1 MEKNTVGL
9 HEVEQLLS
17 SAGLPNAG
25 TEAQRIC
32 AATTDA
38 PAALVLARK
47 RAAGTPLAFI
57 LGREPFMGRD
67 FLCEPGVLAPREV
80 TSLVAET
87 AIGFLAPMAE
97 PIVVDVCSGSGNI
110 GCTIAL
116 EHPRARVWCAD
127 LMPACV
133 ALAKKN
139 AELHG
144 VGERVQ
150 VRAGDL
156 FAALEGDALDGKVD
170 VIAAAPPFISTGRL
184 AKDRA
189 HLLEHEPR
197 EAFDAG
203 PYGLTIHQRLV
214 KEALP
219 LLAPGGYLVC
229 ECGEG
234 QEKQVRI
241 LFERTRAYATVEIGI
256 NRAGL
261 AVVVWGKKAG

>member
-1 MEKNTVGL
+1 MGNHAAAL
-9 HEVEQLLS
+9 HDVERVLS
-17 SAGLPNAG
+17 SAGVSDAQL
-25 TEAQRIC
+25 EARRIC
-32 AATTDA
+32 ASAADA
-38 PAALVLARK
+38 AAALALAAK
-47 RAAGTPLAFI
+47 RAEGAPLAFV
-57 LGREPFMGRD
+57 LGHEPFMGRD
-67 FLCEPGVLAPREV
+67 FLCEPGVLVPREV
-80 TSLVAET
+80 TSLVAQL
-87 AIGFLAPMAE
+87 ALQFLAPLAE

-110 GCTIAL
+110 GCTLAL

-133 ALAKKN
+133 SLAQKN
-139 AELHG
+139 ADLFG
-144 VGERVQ
+144 VSDRVK
-150 VRAGDL
+150 VRGGDL
-156 FAALEGDALDGKVD
+156 FAALEGDALEGKVD
-170 VIAAAPPFISTGRL
+170 VVASAPPFISTGRL

-219 LLAPGGYLVC
+219 LLVPGGYLVC

-241 LFERTRAYATVEIGI
+241 LFERTRAYSTVEIGR
-256 NRAGL
+256 NAAGL
-261 AVVVWGKKAG
+261 AVAVWGKKAG